1 MRGPRRVVLV
11 AAAPATQLERR
22 PALACELAQ
31 RAMELLALVDG
42 WLDEPASV
50 RLAAARAFEAAGH
63 AARSREIA
71 AAGAAWIL
79 ERAAPWTL
87 PAGRQAWGS
96 PATRRTA
103 NCSG

>member
-1 MRGPRRVVLV
+1 MVLV
-11 AAAPATQLERR
+11 AAAHAAQLERR

-31 RAMELLALVDG
+31 RAMELLTHVDG

-50 RLAAARAFEAAGH
+50 RLAAARAFEAVGH

-71 AAGAAWIL
+71 AAGAAWIP

-87 PAGRQAWGS
+87 PADREAWLTGN
-96 PATRRTA
+96 PPHREL
-103 NCSG
+103 CSG